1 MDAMTSQLSAAPR
14 LQLHPDRMLPS
25 DPVLRSLAREL
36 YESVRAL
43 PIYSPH
49 GHVPA
54 QWLADDEPFADPTSL
69 LITPDHYVTRLL
81 HASGIGLDRLGVGQT
96 TFGPAQSREAFR
108 TLCAHWHLYRG
119 TPVRFWLESEL
130 AEIFD
135 IDLAP
140 TAETA
145 DALYDAIAER
155 LATPDFRPRALY
167 ERFGIQLLATTDDP
181 CDDLHHHARLDADE
195 TFTGRVVPTFRPDA
209 YLEPARADWNA
220 RIDRLGEVSG
230 VDVDSFAGWVAAM
243 ENRRAYFKAHGAI
256 SSDHSHADA
265 RVEPLDDAE
274 AERLYALGRRSA
286 ITPAQADTLRRAFL
300 FEQARMA
307 ADDGLVLTMHPAVYR
322 NHHPATFAGYG
333 ADVGADIPLQVEFT
347 RAVQPMLAAFGT
359 SPGFHVVFFTIDE
372 TVYAREL
379 APLAGFYP
387 SVFVGVPWWFID
399 APDAMARFRSSVT
412 ETAGFTRTSGFIDDT
427 RAYLSIPARH
437 DLSRRIDA
445 GFLARLV
452 AEHRLSMDEALQSAH
467 ELVTGNPRRA
477 FKL

>member
-1 MDAMTSQLSAAPR
+1 MDAMTSPLSAGPR
-14 LQLHPDRMLPS
+14 LEVHPDRMLPS
-25 DPVLRSLAREL
+25 DPALRSMAREL

-96 TFGPAQSREAFR
+96 TFGPEQSREAFR

-130 AEIFD
+130 AEIFGL
-135 IDLAP
+135 DLAP
-140 TAETA
+140 SAQTA

-155 LATPDFRPRALY
+155 LATPAFRPRALY
-167 ERFGIQLLATTDDP
+167 QRFGIELLATTDDP
-181 CDDLHHHARLDADE
+181 CDDLRHHARLAADE

-209 YLEPARADWNA
+209 YLEPARADWNT

-230 VDVDSFAGWVAAM
+230 VDVDSYAGWVAAM
-243 ENRRAYFKAHGAI
+243 ESRRAYFTAHGAI

-274 AERLYALGRRSA
+274 AERLYALGRRGA

>member
-1 MDAMTSQLSAAPR
+1 MDAMTSLLSAGPR
-14 LQLHPDRMLPS
+14 LELHPDRMLPS

-96 TFGPAQSREAFR
+96 TFGPGQSREAFR

-130 AEIFD
+130 AEIFGL
-135 IDLAP
+135 DLAP
-140 TAETA
+140 SAQTA

-155 LATPDFRPRALY
+155 LATPAFRPRALY
-167 ERFGIQLLATTDDP
+167 QRFGIELLATTDDP
-181 CDDLHHHARLDADE
+181 CDDLHHHARLAADE

-209 YLEPARADWNA
+209 YLEPARADWNT

-230 VDVDSFAGWVAAM
+230 VDVDSYAGWVAAM
-243 ENRRAYFKAHGAI
+243 ESRRAYFRAHGAI

-274 AERLYALGRRSA
+274 AERLYALGRRGA

-467 ELVTGNPRRA
+467 ELVIGNPRRA